1 MKAETKR
8 APKLAKWLFDRIVRS
23 EEKKT
28 IVGDIEEFFS
38 ELEEEKGIFRA
49 KLWFWAQILIS
60 LPVFIKNSIY
70 WRGVMFKNIL
80 KITFRNISKHKGY
93 YFINVAGLSI
103 GIVCFILIALFIMD
117 ELSYDR
123 YHEKAD
129 RIYKAGVRA
138 VWADNE
144 FHGCVSPAP
153 FSRALVTEFP
163 EVEASTRLR
172 RYGFPVIRYKDKVFS
187 EERWYWADDTFFDV
201 FTVPFLQGNPKTALS
216 KPNSVIITESMARK
230 YFGTEDPL
238 GKSLNSDN
246 RRDYQIT
253 GVIEDVPHN
262 SHVHYDFLASFITIE
277 DGSDQN
283 WISNNFPTYFVLKE
297 GLSREEFEAKL
308 QLIVEKYVAPQ
319 LINVFGATLDE
330 MKASGGSIE
339 YFLTSL
345 TDIHLHS
352 HLRFEHEPNSD
363 IAYIYI
369 FTVVALVILLIACV
383 NFVNLATAR
392 SSTRAKEVGVRKT
405 VGSGRSQLIRQF
417 LSETVVLSLLAILVA
432 LPILQFMLPFF
443 NSLTGKSLTVPYLE
457 SLYTIPLLLGLALFV
472 GFLAGMYPAFFLA
485 SFDPVS
491 VLKGESVGRGKSS
504 WMRSILVVFQFTVS
518 VVLII
523 GTLVVFK
530 QLNYIQNKNLGFNK
544 DQVVIVKK
552 ADDLGQGIRP
562 LKQELLK
569 FPGIV
574 SVSNS
579 SNLIGDFFGD
589 NLYRQID
596 QPKEKNQLIWRMW
609 TDLDY
614 SKTYELD
621 LIQGRFFSEEQ
632 IEGRREVVLNE
643 SGIKI
648 LGYENE
654 DAVGEKIIDIEG
666 REFTITGVV
675 KDFHFESLHKALNP
689 LIIHPYSPRGNG
701 RYLSVRVRSENIK
714 EAIAS
719 IKSTWEK
726 YALNQAFE
734 YEFFDEHFARLYR
747 SEEKTGT
754 IFFSFSL
761 LAILIASMGLFG
773 LTAFITQQRTKE
785 IGIRKVLGASIS
797 GIIFLLTKQFTRWV
811 LVANIIAWPLAY
823 FVMNK
828 WLENFAFRA
837 SIGFGTFV
845 LSALLALAIAL
856 FTVSFQSIRAAI
868 ANPVDSLRYE

>member
-1 MKAETKR
+1 MGKKMKR
-8 APKLAKWLFDRIVRS
+8 APIVAKWLFDRIVRS
-23 EEKKT
+23 EEKST
-28 IVGDIEEFFS
+28 IVGDIEEFFC
-38 ELEEEKGIFRA
+38 ELEEERGVFRA
-49 KLWFWAQILIS
+49 KLWFWIQILIS
-60 LPVFIKNSIY
+60 LPLFIKNSIY
-70 WRGVMFKNIL
+70 WRGIMFKNII

-103 GIVCFILIALFIMD
+103 GMVCFILIALFITD

-138 VWADNE
+138 LWADNE
-144 FHGCVSPAP
+144 FHGSVSPAP

-163 EVEASTRLR
+163 EVEVSTRLVR
-172 RYGFPVIRYKDKVFS
+172 SGFPVIRYKDKVFS

-201 FTVPFLQGNPKTALS
+201 FTVSFLQGDPKTALT

-238 GKSLNSDN
+238 GKSLNADN

-253 GVIEDVPHN
+253 GVIEDVPPN

-283 WISNNFPTYFVLKE
+283 WISNNYPTYFVLKE
-297 GLSREEFEAKL
+297 GISSEEFETKL

-319 LINVFGATLDE
+319 LKNVFGATLDE
-330 MKASGGSIE
+330 MRASGGSIK
-339 YFLTSL
+339 YLMIPL

-363 IAYIYI
+363 IAYVYI
-369 FTVVALVILLIACV
+369 FTVVAFVILLIACV

-392 SSTRAKEVGVRKT
+392 SAIRAKEVGVRKT
-405 VGSGRSQLIRQF
+405 VGSKRSQLIRQF
-417 LSETVVLSLLAILVA
+417 LTETVVLSFIAIIVA
-432 LPILQFMLPFF
+432 LPLIQFMLPFF
-443 NSLTGKSLTVPYLE
+443 NDLTGKNLSIPYLE
-457 SLYTIPLLLGLALFV
+457 NIFAIPLLMGIALFV
-472 GFLAGMYPAFFLA
+472 GLLAGTYPAFFLA
-485 SFDPVS
+485 SFDPVA
-491 VLKGESVGRGKSS
+491 VLKGKSVGRSKKS
-504 WMRSILVVFQFTVS
+504 WMRSVLVVFQFTVS
-518 VVLII
+518 IVLII
-523 GTLVVFK
+523 GTLVVYK

-552 ADDLGQGIRP
+552 ADDIGQQIRP
-562 LKQELLK
+562 FKQELLK
-569 FPGIV
+569 HPGV
-574 SVSNS
+574 LSASNS

-596 QPKEKNQLIWRMW
+596 QPKEQNQLIWRMW

-614 SKTYELD
+614 SETYELE
-621 LIQGRFFSEEQ
+621 LIQGRFFNEEQ
-632 IEGRREVVLNE
+632 TEGRREVVLNE

-648 LGYENE
+648 LGFES
-654 DAVGEKIIDIEG
+654 AVGEKIIDIEG
-666 REFTITGVV
+666 KEFTIVGVV
-675 KDFHFESLHKALNP
+675 KDFHFESLHKKLNP
-689 LIIHPYSPRGNG
+689 LIIHPYSPKGFG
-701 RYLSVRVRSENIK
+701 RYLSVRVRAENIRESLALMK
-714 EAIAS
+714 R
-719 IKSTWEK
+719 TWEK

-734 YEFFDEHFARLYR
+734 YEFFDDRFARLYR

-761 LAILIASMGLFG
+761 LAILIASLGLFG

-797 GIIFLLTKQFTRWV
+797 GILLLLTKQFTRWV
-811 LVANIIAWPLAY
+811 LVANVIAWPLAY
-823 FVMNK
+823 FAMNK
-828 WLENFAFRA
+828 WLQNFAYRTN
-837 SIGFGTFV
+837 IGMGTFV
-845 LSALLALAIAL
+845 LSTILALLIAL
-856 FTVSFQSIRAAI
+856 FTVSFQSVRTAV
-868 ANPVDSLRYE
+868 ANPADSLRYE

>member
-1 MKAETKR
+1 MDTKKQR
-8 APKLAKWLFDRIVRS
+8 SPKLAKWLFDRIVRS
-23 EEKKT
+23 EEKST
-28 IVGDIEEFFS
+28 IVGDIEEFFC
-38 ELEEEKGIFRA
+38 ELGEERGILRA
-49 KLWFWAQILIS
+49 KLWFWTQILVS

-70 WRGVMFKNIL
+70 WRGIMFRNII

-138 VWADNE
+138 LWADNE

-163 EVEASTRLR
+163 EVEVSTRLR
-172 RYGFPVIRYKDKVFS
+172 RFGFPVIRYEEKVFS

-201 FTVPFLQGNPKTALS
+201 FSVPFLQGDPETALT

-238 GKSLNSDN
+238 GKSLNADN
-246 RRDYQIT
+246 RRDYLIT
-253 GVIEDVPHN
+253 GVIEDIPHN

-283 WISNNFPTYFVLKE
+283 WIGNNYPTYFVLKE
-297 GLSREEFEAKL
+297 GMSHERFETKL

-319 LINVFGATLDE
+319 LKNVFGATLDE
-330 MKASGGSIE
+330 LKASGGSIR
-339 YFLTSL
+339 YFLIPL

-363 IAYIYI
+363 IAYVYI

-392 SSTRAKEVGVRKT
+392 SATRAKEVGVRKT

-417 LSETVVLSLLAILVA
+417 LSETVVLSLLAIMVA
-432 LPILQFMLPFF
+432 LPILQLMLPFF
-443 NSLTGKSLTVPYLE
+443 NNLTGKNLSVPYLE
-457 SLYTIPLLLGLALFV
+457 SVYTIPLLFGLALFV
-472 GFLAGMYPAFFLA
+472 GLLAGMYPAFFLA
-485 SFDPVS
+485 SFNPVA
-491 VLKGESVGRGKSS
+491 VLKGESGGRGNRS
-504 WMRSILVVFQFTVS
+504 WMRNILVVFQFTVS

-523 GTLVVFK
+523 GTLVVYK

-552 ADDLGQGIRP
+552 ADDLGQQIRP

-569 FPGIV
+569 HPGIV
-574 SVSNS
+574 SASNS

-589 NLYRQID
+589 SLYRQID
-596 QPKEKNQLIWRMW
+596 QPKEKNQLIWRLW
-609 TDLDY
+609 TDQDY
-614 SKTYELD
+614 SKTYELN
-621 LIQGRFFSEEQ
+621 LIKGRYFSEEQ
-632 IEGRREVVLNE
+632 QEGRREVVLNE

-648 LGYENE
+648 LGYE
-654 DAVGEKIIDIEG
+654 DAVAEKIVDLEG
-666 REFTITGVV
+666 NEFTIIGVV
-675 KDFHFESLHKALNP
+675 KDFHFESLHKELNP
-689 LIIHPYSPRGNG
+689 LIIHPFSPRGNG
-701 RYLSVRVRSENIK
+701 RYLSVRVRSENIR
-714 EAIAS
+714 ETIAAM
-719 IKSTWEK
+719 KRTWEK
-726 YALNQAFE
+726 YAMNQAFE
-734 YEFFDEHFARLYR
+734 YEFFDDHFARLYR

-761 LAILIASMGLFG
+761 LAILIASLGLFG

-785 IGIRKVLGASIS
+785 IGIRKVLGATIS
-797 GIIFLLTKQFTRWV
+797 GIIILLTKQFTRWV

-823 FVMNK
+823 FAMNK
-828 WLENFAFRA
+828 WLENFAYRTN
-837 SIGFGTFV
+837 IGLETFV

-868 ANPVDSLRYE
+868 ANPVDSLKYE

>member
-1 MKAETKR
+1 MRTKIKR
-8 APKLAKWLFDRIVRS
+8 APKLAKWLFDQIVRS
-23 EEKKT
+23 EERST
-28 IVGDIEEFFS
+28 IVGDIEELFC
-38 ELEEEKGIFRA
+38 ELRQERGVFRA
-49 KLWFWAQILIS
+49 ELWFWIQILVS

-70 WRGVMFKNIL
+70 WRGIMFKNII

-103 GIVCFILIALFIMD
+103 GIVCFILISLFIMD

-163 EVEASTRLR
+163 EVEVSTRLR

-201 FTVPFLQGNPKTALS
+201 FSVTVLQGDPKTALT
-216 KPNSVIITESMARK
+216 KPNSVVITESMARK

-246 RRDYQIT
+246 RRDYLIT
-253 GVIEDVPHN
+253 GVIKDVPHN
-262 SHVHYDFLASFITIE
+262 SHVHYDFLASFITLE

-297 GLSREEFEAKL
+297 GLTHEEFESKL
-308 QLIVEKYVAPQ
+308 QLIVEKHVAPQ
-319 LINVFGATLDE
+319 LKNVFGATLDE
-330 MKASGGSIE
+330 LKASGGSIR
-339 YFLTSL
+339 YFITPL

-363 IAYIYI
+363 IAYVYI
-369 FTVVALVILLIACV
+369 FTIVALAILLIACV

-392 SSTRAKEVGVRKT
+392 SASRAKEVGVRKT
-405 VGSGRSQLIRQF
+405 VGSRRSQLIRQF
-417 LSETVVLSLLAILVA
+417 LAETVVLSFLAILVA
-432 LPILQFMLPFF
+432 LPIIQFMLPFF
-443 NSLTGKSLTVPYLE
+443 NNLTGKNLSVPYLE
-457 SLYTIPLLLGLALFV
+457 NIYTIPLLMGIALFV
-472 GFLAGMYPAFFLA
+472 GFLAGTYPAFFLA
-485 SFDPVS
+485 SFDPVA
-491 VLKGESVGRGKSS
+491 VLKGESVGRSKRS

-518 VVLII
+518 VILII
-523 GTLVVFK
+523 GTLVVYK

-552 ADDLGQGIRP
+552 ADDLGQQIRP
-562 LKQELLK
+562 FKQELLK
-569 FPGIV
+569 HPGILCA
-574 SVSNS
+574 SNS

-589 NLYRQID
+589 SLYRQID
-596 QPKEKNQLIWRMW
+596 QPKEKNQLIWRLW
-609 TDLDY
+609 TDQDY
-614 SKTYELD
+614 SETYELK
-621 LIQGRFFSEEQ
+621 LVHGRYFSEEQ
-632 IEGRREVVLNE
+632 QEGRREVVLNE
-643 SGIKI
+643 SGVKI
-648 LGYENE
+648 LGYK
-654 DAVGEKIIDIEG
+654 DPVGEKIIDLEG
-666 REFTITGVV
+666 NEFTIIGVV
-675 KDFHFESLHKALNP
+675 EDFHFESLHKKLNP
-689 LIIHPYSPRGNG
+689 LIIHPYISRSNG
-701 RYLSVRVRSENIK
+701 RYLSVRVRAENIRETITSMK
-714 EAIAS
+714 R
-719 IKSTWEK
+719 TWEK

-734 YEFFDEHFARLYR
+734 YEFFDDHFARLYR

-761 LAILIASMGLFG
+761 LAILIASLGLFG

-797 GIIFLLTKQFTRWV
+797 GIIFLFTKQFTRWV

-823 FVMNK
+823 FAMNK
-828 WLENFAFRA
+828 WLENFAYRA
-837 SIGFGTFV
+837 RIGVGTFV